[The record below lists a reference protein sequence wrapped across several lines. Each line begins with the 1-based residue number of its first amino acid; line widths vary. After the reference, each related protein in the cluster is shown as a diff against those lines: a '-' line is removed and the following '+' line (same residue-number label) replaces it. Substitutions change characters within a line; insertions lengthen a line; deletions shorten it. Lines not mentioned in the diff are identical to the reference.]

1 MFIRKKFKIF
11 VTSLCVLFSAN
22 AFSADL
28 EDLIESR
35 QAVMKLYAVN
45 IDYLGDMIRERIPYN
60 KKAAQDAAD
69 NLMALAKLHTYILWP
84 QGSGLDNPQLKG
96 KTAAKP
102 EIWQNRAD
110 FESKLEDLR
119 KAADKLD
126 DVAEGGDRK
135 AIAQQVGVTGE
146 ACKACH
152 DDYKSKDY
160 LY

>member
-102 EIWQNRAD
+102 EIWQNKQEVTLLQQDLVAALEVLVYNASWSLEGVSNSIKDVNRAC
-110 FESKLEDLR
+110 
-119 KAADKLD
+119 
-126 DVAEGGDRK
+126 
-135 AIAQQVGVTGE
+135 VT
-146 ACKACH
+146 CH
-152 DDYKSKDY
+152 NKYMVEN
-160 LY
+160 